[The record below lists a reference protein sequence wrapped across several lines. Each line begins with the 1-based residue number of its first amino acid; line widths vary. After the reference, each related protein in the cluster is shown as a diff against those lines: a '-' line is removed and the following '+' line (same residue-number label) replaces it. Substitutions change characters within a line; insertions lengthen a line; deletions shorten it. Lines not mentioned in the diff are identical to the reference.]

1 MRVLNLLEGVVEAG
15 HHQMGYDHVLDALL
29 QDERAAHKVIDG
41 DRRRNC
47 SLASTVPTF
56 VAWANQVEMSRA
68 EGDVHRES
76 AYLQQPSH

>member
-29 QDERAAHKVIDG
+29 QDERAAHKVIGD

-47 SLASTVPTF
+47 SLASTVPIF
-56 VAWANQVEMSRA
+56 VS
-68 EGDVHRES
+68 
-76 AYLQQPSH
+76 